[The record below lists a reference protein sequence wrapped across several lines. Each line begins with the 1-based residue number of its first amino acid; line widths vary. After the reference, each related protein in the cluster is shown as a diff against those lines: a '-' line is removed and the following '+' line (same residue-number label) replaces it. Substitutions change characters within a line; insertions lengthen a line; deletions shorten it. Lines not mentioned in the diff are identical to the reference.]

1 MINLLELRDV
11 RKYFRVKGRFPG
23 VAGKTVKAVD
33 GVSLLVRPGEHLGV
47 VGESGSGKSTLAR
60 CIMKLT
66 PVDEGW
72 LVMENEEYSGYS
84 RRKMRPLYKKIQMV
98 FQDPYSSLDPRCT
111 VRDILQEAVGLVKD
125 SCRTRESQLG
135 LMTAMLKDVQLPG
148 RVLERYPH
156 EFSGGERQRIAIA
169 RALIV
174 RPRLLILDEAV
185 SSLDVITQGQIIEL
199 LRELERQYQLTYL
212 FISHNLRVVKKISRR
227 VAVMYQGKIVEIADL
242 SGIFQE
248 ARHPYTRQLLRA
260 ALDYQPE
267 DLNFRLDPGQ
277 KLELVDPARRHFVM
291 V

>member
-1 MINLLELRDV
+1 MRNLLELRDV

-23 VAGKTVKAVD
+23 AAGKIVKAVD

-60 CIMKLT
+60 CVMKLT

-72 LVMENEEYSGYS
+72 LVIENEEYSGYS
-84 RRKMRPLYKKIQMV
+84 RRKMRPLYRKIQMV

-111 VRDILQEAVGLVKD
+111 VRDILQEAVNLVKD
-125 SCRTRESQLG
+125 SCRTRGQQRD
-135 LMTAMLKDVQLPG
+135 LMTAMLKDVRLSG
-148 RVLERYPH
+148 HVLERYPH

-185 SSLDVITQGQIIEL
+185 SSLDVIVQGQIIGLLQEL
-199 LRELERQYQLTYL
+199 ARQYQLTYL
-212 FISHNLRVVKKISRR
+212 FISHNLKVVKKISRR
-227 VAVMYQGKIVEIADL
+227 VAVMYQGKIVEIADQ
-242 SGIFQE
+242 SGIFEE

-260 ALDYQPE
+260 ALDYQPV
-267 DLNFRLDPGQ
+267 DADFKCGPGQ
-277 KLELVDPARRHFVM
+277 KLELVDPERQHFVM
-291 V
+291 M